1 MTIWTVAQFALNLIF
16 LAGIALCIIKL
27 RARRE
32 EDPRLSY
39 GLKLLQNKLAILEDL
54 SDKTDHQVKK
64 LLALMEAKM
73 KDVQSKVADADNKLN
88 AINEAMN
95 RTIEVAGIFKE
106 QIPHEE
112 IVEQKVTSKYV
123 NAARLAHQGYS
134 REQILQQVHLPDAE
148 LDLIMKLN
156 RDQLMFSE
164 DQLPAWVEKNPIEN
178 TPELFQPPQVDVGA
192 LNKMGED
199 FKKACEEFAK
209 KNTEPVKPEKTGPVV
224 VPYQFKR
231 HDDIV

>member
-27 RARRE
+27 RVRRE

-64 LLALMEAKM
+64 IIALMEAKM
-73 KDVQSKVADADNKLN
+73 KDVQTKINDADQKLN
-88 AINEAMN
+88 AIHEAMG
-95 RTIEVAGIFKE
+95 RTMEVASIFKE

-123 NAARLAHQGYS
+123 NAARLAHQGFT
-134 REQILQQVHLPDAE
+134 REQILQKVNLPDAE
-148 LDLIMKLN
+148 LDLIIKLN
-156 RDQLMFSE
+156 KDQLMFAE
-164 DQLPAWVEKNPIEN
+164 EQLPAWVEKNPVEN
-178 TPELFQPPQVDVGA
+178 TPELFQPPEVDMSA
-192 LNKMGED
+192 LNKIGED
-199 FKKACEEFAK
+199 FKKACEVFAQK
-209 KNTEPVKPEKTGPVV
+209 HTEPAKSEPVV
-224 VPYQFKR
+224 VPYKFKR